1 MASNIRARRVGEPSL
16 VQRGPS
22 PERYGGS
29 LTAMSSAWKQLGQ
42 AKSVLRRAENR
53 IEDAENFKMDASRNG
68 TDDNAGRYMLPGG
81 VSLSSR
87 RYDREPSD
95 RSVLMDHIPS
105 YQITPGYPES
115 TTDYRSRDRY
125 PRDRPDVAPA
135 PRKVSRMDGK
145 YTDHLYQ
152 PPSRTTYTAPGLTS
166 DLNSDLTRPS
176 REYRSRSPVA
186 ISDPLRDRSKR
197 VEFRDP
203 LESYRSAADPK
214 SSLHGSS
221 EDVLAGNSGYGS
233 AYGTANMADP
243 YAPTYTVTDLSRS
256 TREDRADSSIVD
268 SSTNVKVLN
277 DTSARVG
284 ADHGAGLLDN
294 ETTSPSRAN
303 HSGALFS
310 SARDRIRA
318 DDRFNTDSGTAE
330 RRTTSDRFPTDY
342 TRGISNVTNLLND
355 RPDIGSPVAQSTQ
368 KSPSAE
374 KPPELYRPD
383 EMSAEALTRT
393 KSPVRKFEVVQR
405 KKKELGGSD
414 GLEKLKE
421 RIRKQRKEAGA
432 AEDAGSVP
440 TRRVR
445 PTEHDDLS
453 SRRLHS
459 AEEPVASRGEE
470 PYRSEV
476 RSEVT
481 PRIRKIKSA
490 PPPPEYK
497 GFSTAATKY
506 RTQDGKVV
514 TETELAEQ
522 QGKGHPGG
530 KGQGSREAA
539 APPRRREKTKA
550 KTRPAPRPASAPATK
565 SPKPQRKVGAPQAAK
580 TTRPS
585 KKGIITTSAWR
596 EGQKAALKVLGPPPK
611 LPKRSY
617 SPPTKDTQTS
627 TTSES
632 SSVPDRKAGGGSK
645 EEKEDKTIA
654 SDKDMSSDDDLSQH
668 PLEDL
673 SQHPPAAMD
682 DGKAPNTE
690 VLSKEARG
698 VFDDLQLDKSDDDD
712 SSTLKS
718 EQPAAPERPAAQN
731 KPSKAAKRKAPKASP
746 VKESDL
752 PATKLRHYD
761 HSEVRR
767 YMNKKRNE
775 RQRKLKEQRDAQ
787 RKAEEEKQKMLDDLD
802 KKRREGWREHAREE
816 RRGRP
821 KGSTF
826 VKPPGREV
834 DLPKRHPFHEDRRH
848 MLRPTASEESDKENA
863 GRRAERPWSASSASV
878 SSEDRTPVVTPDS
891 ERSPEQTAAV
901 LSRTSAPT
909 APSVTTTTVPP
920 ATTGPSISIK
930 GIPSGREAAAQPDR
944 PISFHDAYIEQ
955 LHGKQPEVSARSGVA
970 SLGNGGYDVAGSHSR
985 PYSSAYSRYPIG
997 GYRSSTGRSKAER
1010 IAALQ
1015 ATAES
1020 LQDRI
1025 ETEARRIVE
1034 GLEGKDAS
1042 PTGAGRWAY
1051 SRADTSPRQPTGVL
1065 PGTSNR
1071 DSNTAFTGDLP
1082 GISSITQHAADSDRT
1097 RRQDLAAT
1105 KIQAAYRGHHVRQG
1119 LDWRLPSGRT
1129 LGGARGNLGLSA
1141 VDEETR
1147 SNTSSMS
1154 EGRLSGG
1161 SLSEE
1166 TLTDSTLDS
1175 TRQDQPPG
1183 KKIADTL
1190 SKPEFCASTKKDD
1203 YHYKPVEPWKP
1214 REETVRRKYP
1224 WEEPRGDSLS
1234 VINIYTRQYEEAR
1247 KVRHAQ
1253 SDRPKSR
1260 TPSPRGADPYR
1271 NPSPQPDEYEE
1282 DFTSSTTSRPQH
1294 GSRGSGYRDDI
1305 TGNQHGSRGS
1315 GYMDDRLHPT
1325 NGAKSHSYGS
1335 DRGHGS
1341 LPREP
1346 VGSSLH
1352 SKPIGREG
1360 AGRSSHYSRS
1370 AQDKDEDTL
1379 NSSLTLSSE
1388 DETPSP
1394 QRQPLHSQSSRS
1406 HSDPPR
1412 ISDPPRTSPY
1422 TIDLRSRSPIDG
1434 TRRKT
1439 PSPTDGS
1446 VHRKTP
1452 SPIEGGTRRG
1462 VYSPTEGGYRRTPSP
1477 VEGRRDY
1484 GTSRYDR
1491 DVPRSS
1497 FRPLPT
1503 SGSYAVGSR
1512 YSPASLGNRMAA
1524 ELNYLESVEESV
1536 RQLGDVERT
1545 RGVGMAQQE
1554 SVSLAQILKARQQQH
1569 EREMAELTMKAR
1581 QEAVEAS
1588 RQLDDARR
1596 KAASTAAEA
1605 AQAIAHVRN
1614 EASSTINESARKLM
1628 ETQAEATRA
1637 TAEAAKQLA
1646 ETASLDQ
1653 TSALQAHDAGRLAT
1667 ETATAAATA
1676 AVTAAMEQQNRQQEQ
1691 LMKTLQQ
1698 GSQAYRSRDSRDRG
1712 RPDTRSSYSSSY
1724 TTTDYDSSKT
1734 SPAKTSLSK
1743 SPPSVEEKPPA
1754 KTRPRSPPRSEG
1766 HTDSISED
1774 IPTVSDQSQKAA
1786 ARGGNDTQSSIGE
1799 ELPSG
1804 AADVSKDESI
1814 AEEIPEDK
1822 VSVSGSEYSYSM
1834 KFDESL
1840 TESEMEEMSFKML
1853 LPSESHRRRSIGGKK
1868 QKTPDESPRDQ
1879 SDAAS
1884 YSSDELHSTVGSGK
1898 FTFEGV
1904 SAPFSAEDSF
1914 SHFMSDMVQ
1923 QYMQEEEVR
1932 ARHQASLLR
1941 LREKALKEK
1950 TKTELDWLE
1959 HQKKRLR
1966 DKGADDSMPPI
1977 RKRQRGLMLRL
1988 QTEQAEIKRLREANK
2003 AASRERQLLFMQQQ
2017 EIMKMR
2023 QSTAAIRDKIRHRKK
2038 DTGASDE
2045 EIPEELSD
2053 KVPPPDRSAAAA
2065 PGDASGETPRDMK
2078 DSVSDAEAKMLE
2090 KLKKMHDPKDERY
2103 LTTREQKLQH
2113 RKKNAEDLLAW
2124 KQQLDAE
2131 EKKVR
2136 SLERQALS
2144 VWGQDSKE
2152 GKDKSSPS
2160 PQPKVPASPDS
2171 VVTES
2176 AKTADDSS
2184 AKKHRRNHS
2193 NQSESSVAEEIA
2205 SHSSSIQEEIGT
2217 ESNGDKPR
2225 PHDVSSDDTGQNSSI
2240 GEEYSNSFESPDTAR
2255 TASKGPV
2262 RTPPP
2267 PKLDL
2272 GRGAGVRTRESLV
2285 SPRSQKVPG
2294 KRRESESGSEGESN
2308 PHTPSETASDQS
2320 DIEGRIRA
2328 LNQELK
2334 QRKMVAERLKKEA
2347 KRRTREK
2354 LKAQEEALRKQLEA
2368 YDMFIK
2374 KTTEDLER
2382 EQREV
2387 ENVVKPQI
2395 KQPRPATE
2403 SPRRLKTPPDISP
2416 RNQSDLTRW
2425 KQRSESES
2433 SRSSK
2438 SSFEEESTQKDH
2450 TDSVVMPTQ
2459 SIQPA
2464 PRSPAEERR
2473 IISPL
2478 PSPTRP
2484 EKLEDI
2490 RPRRLEGIHLE
2501 LSKLEPAERSPRDP
2515 RSSVS
2520 SIAEEIPTEPSSAR
2534 TARSEGSELSPRV
2547 KHVESPKLAKELEDK
2562 ARAQQAKKKPEV
2574 EEEPESDS
2582 SQKSDRSF
2590 TSYSTASRHSQRTR
2604 TVSEKS
2610 DQSYSDDFEG
2620 SQRSYRSR
2628 SDRSPSVTS
2637 EEEIS
2642 EHFSQ
2647 KSSQSGRSTASS
2659 QSRHELFI
2667 DLKGEVGPATPSKA
2681 TETAESDEER
2691 TPVPSPAETPT
2702 PRDRRAE
2709 IDTSTPIIVDP
2720 LAEYKLGD
2728 NVIVDGEKAGVLRFK
2743 GPTSFAPGMWAG
2755 VELRKAI
2762 GDNDGSRDGMRYF
2775 TCEPDRGVFVTP
2787 ENLKPALEEYTSERE
2802 DSVAE
2807 EIPEATDRT
2816 DSDLDTPRLKL
2827 DFAESEKDFTPR
2839 RERTYSDDF
2848 DTPRSL
2854 PESREKSQQ
2863 EEEPESEQVSL
2874 HSSDSELEKAISSAA
2889 AAVESFALETPEDSP
2904 RAAKEKDLAET
2915 PRDASDLPKDSSE
2928 ENKDKLVE
2936 DITDD
2941 LASMVLQDSLSC
2953 ITNLA
2958 ESRQA
2963 EAEELE
2969 DSAPTSSPEKK
2980 PHTPLLDL
2988 LLREHEIQ
2996 QRRAEQ
3002 PPPAAPETSPEVT
3015 PRRQAEKFSESLV
3028 SGLFSDA
3035 ISEILK
3041 IRKQKQRTSS
3051 DGRRLDVS
3059 RPSVVSKEFS
3069 ETRDQDDSLDDEMN
3083 ELQLPSSPQEPVPRP
3098 NSPVELHPRPGSP
3111 VFGEKLDE
3119 FQAQLDDILST
3130 DQTWFEED
3138 GIFGLGNRGA
3148 QKGQGA
3154 SKRHSVPGES
3164 PEPQQSPRTSLTKL
3178 DLQKV
3183 TDDLFYA
3190 IPHNKE
3196 EVKDLVKS
3204 SVQVFYNNR
3213 EYGDDLAPIATPRDL
3228 LSNNDTPGRDVESIS
3243 KRSYKKIIFDL
3254 SGEVF
3259 KDIYAEDNVET
3270 PPVWMKPKKSQRK
3283 HFRRRP
3289 PGGLEELTG
3298 VVEHRVLVLL
3308 GLQPSR
3314 KLQHTTKFLKMGR
3327 KKKDQVDEIL
3337 IEELATEEPEWVN
3350 YDDDELAVKLQL
3362 SDSIFENLLSETVQ
3376 LVSDIS
3382 LRKVGS
3388 HVNL

>member
-1 MASNIRARRVGEPSL
+1 
-16 VQRGPS
+16 
-22 PERYGGS
+22 
-29 LTAMSSAWKQLGQ
+29 
-42 AKSVLRRAENR
+42 
-53 IEDAENFKMDASRNG
+53 
-68 TDDNAGRYMLPGG
+68 
-81 VSLSSR
+81 
-87 RYDREPSD
+87 
-95 RSVLMDHIPS
+95 
-105 YQITPGYPES
+105 
-115 TTDYRSRDRY
+115 
-125 PRDRPDVAPA
+125 
-135 PRKVSRMDGK
+135 
-145 YTDHLYQ
+145 
-152 PPSRTTYTAPGLTS
+152 
-166 DLNSDLTRPS
+166 
-176 REYRSRSPVA
+176 
-186 ISDPLRDRSKR
+186 
-197 VEFRDP
+197 
-203 LESYRSAADPK
+203 
-214 SSLHGSS
+214 
-221 EDVLAGNSGYGS
+221 
-233 AYGTANMADP
+233 
-243 YAPTYTVTDLSRS
+243 
-256 TREDRADSSIVD
+256 
-268 SSTNVKVLN
+268 
-277 DTSARVG
+277 
-284 ADHGAGLLDN
+284 
-294 ETTSPSRAN
+294 
-303 HSGALFS
+303 
-310 SARDRIRA
+310 
-318 DDRFNTDSGTAE
+318 
-330 RRTTSDRFPTDY
+330 
-342 TRGISNVTNLLND
+342 
-355 RPDIGSPVAQSTQ
+355 
-368 KSPSAE
+368 
-374 KPPELYRPD
+374 
-383 EMSAEALTRT
+383 
-393 KSPVRKFEVVQR
+393 
-405 KKKELGGSD
+405 
-414 GLEKLKE
+414 
-421 RIRKQRKEAGA
+421 
-432 AEDAGSVP
+432 
-440 TRRVR
+440 
-445 PTEHDDLS
+445 
-453 SRRLHS
+453 
-459 AEEPVASRGEE
+459 
-470 PYRSEV
+470 
-476 RSEVT
+476 
-481 PRIRKIKSA
+481 
-490 PPPPEYK
+490 
-497 GFSTAATKY
+497 
-506 RTQDGKVV
+506 
-514 TETELAEQ
+514 
-522 QGKGHPGG
+522 
-530 KGQGSREAA
+530 
-539 APPRRREKTKA
+539 
-550 KTRPAPRPASAPATK
+550 
-565 SPKPQRKVGAPQAAK
+565 
-580 TTRPS
+580 
-585 KKGIITTSAWR
+585 
-596 EGQKAALKVLGPPPK
+596 
-611 LPKRSY
+611 
-617 SPPTKDTQTS
+617 
-627 TTSES
+627 
-632 SSVPDRKAGGGSK
+632 
-645 EEKEDKTIA
+645 
-654 SDKDMSSDDDLSQH
+654 
-668 PLEDL
+668 
-673 SQHPPAAMD
+673 
-682 DGKAPNTE
+682 
-690 VLSKEARG
+690 
-698 VFDDLQLDKSDDDD
+698 
-712 SSTLKS
+712 
-718 EQPAAPERPAAQN
+718 
-731 KPSKAAKRKAPKASP
+731 
-746 VKESDL
+746 
-752 PATKLRHYD
+752 
-761 HSEVRR
+761 
-767 YMNKKRNE
+767 
-775 RQRKLKEQRDAQ
+775 
-787 RKAEEEKQKMLDDLD
+787 
-802 KKRREGWREHAREE
+802 
-816 RRGRP
+816 
-821 KGSTF
+821 
-826 VKPPGREV
+826 
-834 DLPKRHPFHEDRRH
+834 
-848 MLRPTASEESDKENA
+848 
-863 GRRAERPWSASSASV
+863 
-878 SSEDRTPVVTPDS
+878 
-891 ERSPEQTAAV
+891 
-901 LSRTSAPT
+901 
-909 APSVTTTTVPP
+909 
-920 ATTGPSISIK
+920 
-930 GIPSGREAAAQPDR
+930 
-944 PISFHDAYIEQ
+944 
-955 LHGKQPEVSARSGVA
+955 
-970 SLGNGGYDVAGSHSR
+970 
-985 PYSSAYSRYPIG
+985 
-997 GYRSSTGRSKAER
+997 
-1010 IAALQ
+1010 
-1015 ATAES
+1015 
-1020 LQDRI
+1020 
-1025 ETEARRIVE
+1025 
-1034 GLEGKDAS
+1034 
-1042 PTGAGRWAY
+1042 
-1051 SRADTSPRQPTGVL
+1051 
-1065 PGTSNR
+1065 
-1071 DSNTAFTGDLP
+1071 
-1082 GISSITQHAADSDRT
+1082 
-1097 RRQDLAAT
+1097 
-1105 KIQAAYRGHHVRQG
+1105 
-1119 LDWRLPSGRT
+1119 
-1129 LGGARGNLGLSA
+1129 
-1141 VDEETR
+1141 
-1147 SNTSSMS
+1147 
-1154 EGRLSGG
+1154 
-1161 SLSEE
+1161 
-1166 TLTDSTLDS
+1166 
-1175 TRQDQPPG
+1175 
-1183 KKIADTL
+1183 
-1190 SKPEFCASTKKDD
+1190 
-1203 YHYKPVEPWKP
+1203 
-1214 REETVRRKYP
+1214 
-1224 WEEPRGDSLS
+1224 
-1234 VINIYTRQYEEAR
+1234 
-1247 KVRHAQ
+1247 
-1253 SDRPKSR
+1253 
-1260 TPSPRGADPYR
+1260 
-1271 NPSPQPDEYEE
+1271 
-1282 DFTSSTTSRPQH
+1282 
-1294 GSRGSGYRDDI
+1294 
-1305 TGNQHGSRGS
+1305 
-1315 GYMDDRLHPT
+1315 
-1325 NGAKSHSYGS
+1325 
-1335 DRGHGS
+1335 
-1341 LPREP
+1341 
-1346 VGSSLH
+1346 
-1352 SKPIGREG
+1352 
-1360 AGRSSHYSRS
+1360 
-1370 AQDKDEDTL
+1370 
-1379 NSSLTLSSE
+1379 
-1388 DETPSP
+1388 
-1394 QRQPLHSQSSRS
+1394 
-1406 HSDPPR
+1406 
-1412 ISDPPRTSPY
+1412 
-1422 TIDLRSRSPIDG
+1422 
-1434 TRRKT
+1434 
-1439 PSPTDGS
+1439 
-1446 VHRKTP
+1446 
-1452 SPIEGGTRRG
+1452 
-1462 VYSPTEGGYRRTPSP
+1462 
-1477 VEGRRDY
+1477 
-1484 GTSRYDR
+1484 
-1491 DVPRSS
+1491 
-1497 FRPLPT
+1497 
-1503 SGSYAVGSR
+1503 
-1512 YSPASLGNRMAA
+1512 MAA

-1588 RQLDDARR
+1588 RQLEDARR

-1614 EASSTINESARKLM
+1614 EASSSINDSARKLM

-1646 ETASLDQ
+1646 EAKTASLEQ
-1653 TSALQAHDAGRLAT
+1653 TSAMQAHDAGRLAT

-1691 LMKTLQQ
+1691 LLKTLQQ
-1698 GSQAYRSRDSRDRG
+1698 GSQAYRSRDRG

-1724 TTTDYDSSKT
+1724 TTTDYDRSET

-1743 SPPSVEEKPPA
+1743 SPPSVQEKPPA
-1754 KTRPRSPPRSEG
+1754 KTRPRSPPKSEG

-1774 IPTVSDQSQKAA
+1774 IPTVSEQSQKAA
-1786 ARGGNDTQSSIGE
+1786 ARRGNDSQSSIGE

-1868 QKTPDESPRDQ
+1868 TKTPEASPRDQ

-1904 SAPFSAEDSF
+1904 STPFSAEDSF

-1923 QYMQEEEVR
+1923 QYMHEEEVR

-1950 TKTELDWLE
+1950 TKAELDWLE

-2023 QSTAAIRDKIRHRKK
+2023 QSTAAIRDKIRSRKK

-2053 KVPPPDRSAAAA
+2053 KVSPADRGAAAA
-2065 PGDASGETPRDMK
+2065 PGDVSGDTPRDRK

-2144 VWGQDSKE
+2144 VWGEDVKG
-2152 GKDKSSPS
+2152 GKDKSAAT

-2184 AKKHRRNHS
+2184 AKKHRRSHS
-2193 NQSESSVAEEIA
+2193 NQSESSIAEEIG
-2205 SHSSSIQEEIGT
+2205 SRSSSIPEEIGT

-2262 RTPPP
+2262 LTPPP

-2354 LKAQEEALRKQLEA
+2354 LKAREEALRKQLESHVHHCTPETHEISEWAMWDCGPAELVKEETLHNRKPAFVFLFSHFLVSLWA

-2395 KQPRPATE
+2395 KQTRPATE

-2416 RNQSDLTRW
+2416 RSQSDLTRW

-2438 SSFEEESTQKDH
+2438 SSFEEESAQKDH
-2450 TDSVVMPTQ
+2450 TDSIMPTPA
-2459 SIQPA
+2459 SVQPT
-2464 PRSPAEERR
+2464 PRSPAEEKR

-2484 EKLEDI
+2484 EKLEDT

-2501 LSKLEPAERSPRDP
+2501 LSKLEPAEKSPRDT
-2515 RSSVS
+2515 RSTAS

-2547 KHVESPKLAKELEDK
+2547 KHVESPKLAKEQEEK
-2562 ARAQQAKKKPEV
+2562 ARRMQQQQHQVAKKPVV

-2582 SQKSDRSF
+2582 SQKSDRSY
-2590 TSYSTASRHSQRTR
+2590 TSYSTASRNSQRTR

-2667 DLKGEVGPATPSKA
+2667 DLKGEVGPATPSKT
-2681 TETAESDEER
+2681 TETADSDEER
-2691 TPVPSPAETPT
+2691 TPVASPAETPT

-2720 LAEYKLGD
+2720 LAEYRLGD
-2728 NVIVDGEKAGVLRFK
+2728 NVIVDGDKAGVLRFK

-2775 TCEPDRGVFVTP
+2775 SCEPDRGVFVTA
-2787 ENLKPALEEYTSERE
+2787 ENLRPALEEYTSERE
-2802 DSVAE
+2802 ESVAE
-2807 EIPEATDRT
+2807 EIPEATERT
-2816 DSDLDTPRLKL
+2816 DSDADTPRLKL
-2827 DFAESEKDFTPR
+2827 DFAESEKDITPR

-2848 DTPRSL
+2848 ETPRSI
-2854 PESREKSQQ
+2854 PESREKSQKD
-2863 EEEPESEQVSL
+2863 EEADLEQISL

-2904 RAAKEKDLAET
+2904 RGAKDLADT

-2928 ENKDKLVE
+2928 EKKDKLVE
-2936 DITDD
+2936 DITDN

-2963 EAEELE
+2963 EAEELN
-2969 DSAPTSSPEKK
+2969 DKTPTSSPREK

-3002 PPPAAPETSPEVT
+3002 PPPSAPETSPEVT
-3015 PRRQAEKFSESLV
+3015 PRQQAEKFSESLV
-3028 SGLFSDA
+3028 SGLFTDA

-3041 IRKQKQRTSS
+3041 IRKQKLGTSS
-3051 DGRRLDVS
+3051 SGRRLDVT
-3059 RPSVVSKEFS
+3059 RPSQEFP
-3069 ETRDQDDSLDDEMN
+3069 ETRDQDDSLDDELN

-3154 SKRHSVPGES
+3154 SKRHTSPGETQ
-3164 PEPQQSPRTSLTKL
+3164 EPQQSARTSLTKL

-3183 TDDLFYA
+3183 TDDLFFA

-3196 EVKDLVKS
+3196 EVQSLVKS

-3228 LSNNDTPGRDVESIS
+3228 LSNDTPGKDVESLS

-3254 SGEVF
+3254 SGEIF

-3270 PPVWMKPKKSQRK
+3270 PPVWMKAKKSQRK

-3289 PGGLEELTG
+3289 PGGLDELTG
-3298 VVEHRVLVLL
+3298 VIEHRVLVLL

-3362 SDSIFENLLSETVQ
+3362 SDSIFENLLTETVQ

-3382 LRKVGS
+3382 LRKAGS
-3388 HVNL
+3388 HANL